1 MTRPRTRPW
10 SAARG
15 ISTPAWVDNYLQ
27 ISTPVSTTIPVYLEE
42 PEPVPEPEPEKTVL
56 ACPTYSCGDLA
67 DFQCSRGKRVVKFE
81 LEKTEFALFPSLIHQ
96 VRVAAGW
103 AVKVC

>member
-1 MTRPRTRPW
+1 M
-10 SAARG
+10 
-15 ISTPAWVDNYLQ
+15 N
-27 ISTPVSTTIPVYLEE
+27 LEK

-56 ACPTYSCGDLA
+56 ACPTYSCGDLE

-96 VRVAAGW
+96 VWVAGSR
-103 AVKVC
+103 

>member
-1 MTRPRTRPW
+1 M
-10 SAARG
+10 
-15 ISTPAWVDNYLQ
+15 N
-27 ISTPVSTTIPVYLEE
+27 LEK

-96 VRVAAGW
+96 VWVAADRTGYSVL
-103 AVKVC
+103 AAGRVQHAHVRRPGVAKAGLPRPLLLLRQREEV